1 MAARTAI
8 APVQLLNDNGVLQG
22 AGTTINAS
30 LVTNGATVAAP
41 GPFRLLL
48 IVNNTDAAPHN
59 LIVRASR
66 SGVDASGNTQ
76 VNPSAN
82 TVFTQSTVGDLSVSV
97 VNATTQA
104 FLISSTDRFTQ
115 DDGSVSIDFA
125 ASFAGT
131 IWVYR
136 LPYVQPS

>member
-22 AGTTINAS
+22 AGTTINPT

-48 IVNNTDAAPHN
+48 LVNNTDAAPHN

-66 SGVDASGNTQ
+66 SGVDAAGNVQ

-82 TVFTQSTVGDLSVSV
+82 TVFTQATVGDLSVSV

-104 FLISSTDRFTQ
+104 FVIASTDRFTQ
-115 DDGSVSIDFA
+115 DDGSVSVDFGA
-125 ASFAGT
+125 GFLGT
-131 IWVYR
+131 IWVFR
-136 LPYVQPS
+136 LPYVSPS